1 MLSPDMKN
9 QQAETLYKKYLAGNC
24 TPEERAIVE
33 AWYVNEIYKRE
44 KDQLEVDDE
53 SVKAEMWAMLEKR
66 TNTDIPLKGISR
78 RWYPYAAAA
87 AVILVAFGTS
97 LFLYLDKP
105 NPVVQ
110 QVKITKPVID
120 DKNAAT
126 LTLDNGEKII
136 LSDAVNGDLARQTGV
151 VIRKNAAGQIIYDM
165 QSPPSF
171 TGKDM
176 VAKNNTE
183 PRNVLTTKRG
193 QQYQLVLPDGSKVWL
208 NAESSLHFPTLFK
221 GSERRVE
228 LIGEGYFEI
237 AKNKTKP
244 FIVKIKDVNIEVL
257 GTHFNVSSYPDEKQ
271 IKTTL
276 LEGSVKVA
284 TGNAQDVLVP
294 GEQAI
299 VNQRNKIEV
308 SQADIEEA
316 TAWKD
321 GYFKFNKQD
330 IRYIMRQLA
339 RWYDIEVV
347 YEGDVS
353 EDLYIGKIR
362 RSENI
367 SEMLKVLELNQ
378 IRYEIKGKKI
388 TIKF

>member
-1 MLSPDMKN
+1 M
-9 QQAETLYKKYLAGNC
+9 
-24 TPEERAIVE
+24 
-33 AWYVNEIYKRE
+33 
-44 KDQLEVDDE
+44 
-53 SVKAEMWAMLEKR
+53 
-66 TNTDIPLKGISR
+66 
-78 RWYPYAAAA
+78 
-87 AVILVAFGTS
+87 
-97 LFLYLDKP
+97 
-105 NPVVQ
+105 
-110 QVKITKPVID
+110 
-120 DKNAAT
+120 
-126 LTLDNGEKII
+126 
-136 LSDAVNGDLARQTGV
+136 
-151 VIRKNAAGQIIYDM
+151 
-165 QSPPSF
+165 
-171 TGKDM
+171 
-176 VAKNNTE
+176 
-183 PRNVLTTKRG
+183 
-193 QQYQLVLPDGSKVWL
+193 
-208 NAESSLHFPTLFK
+208 
-221 GSERRVE
+221 
-228 LIGEGYFEI
+228 
-237 AKNKTKP
+237 
-244 FIVKIKDVNIEVL
+244 L